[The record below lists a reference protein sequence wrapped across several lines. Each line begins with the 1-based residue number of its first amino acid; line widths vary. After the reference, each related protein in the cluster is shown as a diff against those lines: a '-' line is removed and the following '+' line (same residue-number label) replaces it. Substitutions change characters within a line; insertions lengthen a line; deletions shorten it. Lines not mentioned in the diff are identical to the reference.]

1 MIFVH
6 IARAIGQ
13 LGDPRFRKVLAK
25 GIGLTIAGLMALTWL
40 AVTLVG
46 WLMPETVM
54 LPWIGEVGF
63 LDDVA
68 GWAAVA
74 TMLVLSVFLMVP
86 VAALVVGFFLE
97 DIAAAVEARHYPHL
111 PPVADL
117 PLSVQIRDGAGFLG
131 IVAVANIL
139 AFAAYLALP
148 PLAPFI
154 FWGMNG
160 YLLGREYFGLVA
172 LRRLGP
178 EGAAVMRRKY
188 MARIWLAGTL
198 MAVPLTIPVVNLL
211 VPVLGVAVF
220 THQFHG
226 LAGRGSAPRK

>member
-6 IARAIGQ
+6 ILRAIGQ
-13 LGDPRFRKVLAK
+13 LGDPRFQKVIAK
-25 GIGLTIAGLMALTWL
+25 GVGLTVAGLVALTWL
-40 AVTLVG
+40 VVTLVG
-46 WLMPETVM
+46 WIMPETVM
-54 LPWIGEVGF
+54 LPWIGEIGF

-74 TMLVLSVFLMVP
+74 TMLLLSVFLMVP
-86 VAALVVGFFLE
+86 VAALVVGFFLD

-111 PPVADL
+111 PPVSDL
-117 PLSVQIRDGAGFLG
+117 PLVTQIRDGAKFLG
-131 IVAVANIL
+131 VIAAANIL
-139 AFAAYLALP
+139 AFVAYLAMP

-172 LRRLGP
+172 LRRVGP
-178 EGAAVMRRKY
+178 DGAAAMRRKHA
-188 MARIWLAGTL
+188 ARIWASGAL

-220 THQFHG
+220 THQFHT
-226 LAGRGSAPRK
+226 LAGTGAANRP